1 MGRSPY
7 GARLLSRAVVRPFL
21 PLLLGILACGRAA
34 PIATVPFDGPGHLVF
49 VHVTAG
55 QRDAGWWML
64 DSGFEYSVV
73 STQTADALGLA
84 RGAASGVPQPGGTVE
99 EAWTRAVA
107 LAFGGVPFRAESLA
121 VIDLSGLE
129 PIVGRR
135 IGGILGHD
143 VFVRYVMGID
153 YGASTIDVHEP
164 ATFTYRGAGVEL
176 PLWIEHGEPF
186 FVAQLFADGR
196 MAPAKLK
203 LDTGS
208 MDFIGLNGS
217 FVDQT
222 NLVAASRARIPALGA
237 ALGGNPEHF
246 LTRLDSMVVGPWA
259 VKRPVMGYSASLE
272 RDGDAGTVGADF
284 LRRFHPIFDYARRR
298 LILESQPTLAD
309 ATPVDASGL
318 MLVATGERFDTLQ
331 VLSVAK
337 DSPAMEAGLGPG
349 DRITAWADIGEPLTL
364 DAARRRLAQPGQR
377 LDLVVERAGARRTIS
392 LRTRERI

>member
-1 MGRSPY
+1 
-7 GARLLSRAVVRPFL
+7 
-21 PLLLGILACGRAA
+21 
-34 PIATVPFDGPGHLVF
+34 
-49 VHVTAG
+49 
-55 QRDAGWWML
+55 
-64 DSGFEYSVV
+64 
-73 STQTADALGLA
+73 
-84 RGAASGVPQPGGTVE
+84 
-99 EAWTRAVA
+99 
-107 LAFGGVPFRAESLA
+107 
-121 VIDLSGLE
+121 
-129 PIVGRR
+129 
-135 IGGILGHD
+135 
-143 VFVRYVMGID
+143 
-153 YGASTIDVHEP
+153 
-164 ATFTYRGAGVEL
+164 
-176 PLWIEHGEPF
+176 
-186 FVAQLFADGR
+186 
-196 MAPAKLK
+196 
-203 LDTGS
+203 
-208 MDFIGLNGS
+208 
-217 FVDQT
+217 
-222 NLVAASRARIPALGA
+222 
-237 ALGGNPEHF
+237 
-246 LTRLDSMVVGPWA
+246 MVVGPWT